1 VLVSTQV
8 AHRKFGAAKMMRK
21 VYLQRAALL
30 ACGAAALAAVL
41 VPACD
46 AASTKVTKAW
56 CHTMHKRH
64 RVKPHVNWGTMMD
77 ERSQEKWMAL
87 LCDNELVEASKLG
100 GSEVATDETPALN
113 QDITWCE
120 STQSSHNVAP
130 GTTWGTLSAAGQE
143 TWRNKA
149 CDAILPKPTRPA
161 KSRDMTTCTGDWA
174 SAPMIAICFGSTTRG
189 VVNPGPETMTLFRYL
204 LPSVQETAECGFQ
217 YGIFI
222 GYDVGDKYWDNPQT
236 RDVVAKW
243 IDDNVVA
250 PLAKLNIKVTLHLV
264 SLLNKIKKPGP
275 VFTAVTKA
283 AYDAGALYFYRINDD
298 TEFLE
303 NRWSSSFVKE
313 LLSLGKPYGVI
324 GPFNGNLVTGQSGNN
339 GILVHDFT
347 HRLHMEI
354 FEQIYYP
361 VELVDWWMDDWIT
374 FVYGKKRTRQGRRH
388 YVNHH
393 VNAHGQRYQVAMAN
407 GQKLKGLVD
416 KGARIIA
423 KWMDDNGIEGGAGLI
438 SDDRSYIGALPQ
450 F

>member
-1 VLVSTQV
+1 MWTHPEHGTRLLVSLLVVLVSTQV

-46 AASTKVTKAW
+46 AAATKVTKAW

-120 STQSSHNVAP
+120 STQSSHNVVP

-161 KSRDMTTCTGDWA
+161 KSRDMTACAGDWA

-189 VVNPGPETMTLFRYL
+189 VVKPGPETMTLFRYL
-204 LPSVQETAECGFQ
+204 LPSVQVGLEERFLACCETCCDGARPCPACAFQ
-217 YGIFI
+217 
-222 GYDVGDKYWDNPQT
+222 
-236 RDVVAKW
+236 
-243 IDDNVVA
+243 
-250 PLAKLNIKVTLHLV
+250 
-264 SLLNKIKKPGP
+264 
-275 VFTAVTKA
+275 
-283 AYDAGALYFYRINDD
+283 
-298 TEFLE
+298 
-303 NRWSSSFVKE
+303 
-313 LLSLGKPYGVI
+313 
-324 GPFNGNLVTGQSGNN
+324 
-339 GILVHDFT
+339 
-347 HRLHMEI
+347 
-354 FEQIYYP
+354 
-361 VELVDWWMDDWIT
+361 
-374 FVYGKKRTRQGRRH
+374 RTRACEKTRLEQWRT
-388 YVNHH
+388 
-393 VNAHGQRYQVAMAN
+393 ATTLQ
-407 GQKLKGLVD
+407 
-416 KGARIIA
+416 
-423 KWMDDNGIEGGAGLI
+423 
-438 SDDRSYIGALPQ
+438 
-450 F
+450 